1 MKDLDILPNS
11 VFEVK
16 NSDRIFCC
24 CRCSFFL
31 VVAFDLQIL
40 DFPVCVCI
48 YMYVHTGF
56 YFVLFSVALVCDKAE
71 VYFCQAYFNYVSHWK
86 VSEV

>member
-16 NSDRIFCC
+16 ILIGFFCC
-24 CRCSFFL
+24 CFFFL

-40 DFPVCVCI
+40 DFPVCVCVYI